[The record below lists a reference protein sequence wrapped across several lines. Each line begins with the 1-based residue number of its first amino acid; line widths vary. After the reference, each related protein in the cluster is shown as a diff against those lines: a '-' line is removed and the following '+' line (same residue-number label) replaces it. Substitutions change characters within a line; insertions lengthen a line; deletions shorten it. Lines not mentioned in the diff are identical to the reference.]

1 MFVMDESEAKIRIAK
16 RVALDISERSKNK
29 DIIIN
34 LGIGLPT
41 QVPDYVISDR
51 VFIHTENGMLGVG
64 PEAKPG
70 EGDPQLIDAGR
81 KLVTETIG
89 CSYFGSDLAF
99 GMMRGGHLDFTVL
112 GAYEVDERG
121 NLASWTIP
129 GSKKL
134 GVGGSMDVV
143 NGAKQVY
150 IATLHTNKKRKAKL
164 IPQCTLPLTGFG
176 KVDAVFT
183 EYALF
188 RFHNGKMML
197 EEIAPEITLK
207 ELKSVTTAEYVVSPD
222 LKTMSLG

>member
-1 MFVMDESEAKIRIAK
+1 MDENAAKIRISK

-41 QVPDYVISDR
+41 QVPDYVSSDR

-70 EGDPQLIDAGR
+70 EEDRLLIDAGR
-81 KLVTETIG
+81 KLVTETNG

-112 GAYEVDERG
+112 GAYEVDEKG

-129 GSKKL
+129 GAKKL

-150 IATLHTNKKRKAKL
+150 IATLHTNKKGKAKL
-164 IPQCTLPLTGFG
+164 IPRCTLPFTGFG
-176 KVDAVFT
+176 KVSAVFT
-183 EYALF
+183 EYAVF
-188 RFHNGKMML
+188 RFRDGKMIL
-197 EEIAPEITLK
+197 EEIAPEITLE
-207 ELKSVTTAEYVVSPD
+207 ELKSVTSAEYTVSPD
-222 LKTMSLG
+222 LKVMPLN